1 MLVSSGGKVSPVNPP
16 ARGARTTG
24 WWVPP
29 CPRRGNLRSSTGAP
43 RPQRGGQQ
51 VEGQRP
57 QVRAQK
63 ALGYEPEV
71 AIIQE
76 LSHLPYFFCWSH
88 V

>member
-1 MLVSSGGKVSPVNPP
+1 
-16 ARGARTTG
+16 
-24 WWVPP
+24 
-29 CPRRGNLRSSTGAP
+29 
-43 RPQRGGQQ
+43 